1 MDPPTLDTEVSGMT
15 QKRLAALFGAVL
27 VTFSVVMG
35 RLYLLAQNQEYA
47 QTAQAQTVTTLTLEN
62 SRGNL
67 YDCNGTAITG
77 YGQQYYALSIPGESS
92 YAELFQYVPYS
103 EQAYLY
109 EKRNALSPFL
119 VQVDQDLTDQGIY
132 TYSVPNRYCPVPLAE
147 HLIGY
152 LNGDGSG
159 VAGLELA
166 FDELLS
172 SGQSTREIQC
182 VTTAQGS
189 LLAGSEPQLLESQA
203 EGQGVMLT
211 LDTATQ
217 RVCEAIAQ
225 QSMDTGCILVLDVK
239 TAKVRASVSVP
250 EFDPNNIQASLQD
263 ENSPFLNRVLCQ
275 YNVGSVFK
283 PVLAAE
289 ALERGIGWYS
299 MECEGV
305 ITIGD
310 HDYHCALDR
319 AHGLM
324 NIRGA
329 LEKSCNCFFIDLG
342 MQLGG
347 ARIAEL
353 ARQFGFGQ
361 TVYLAGG
368 LKSAEGVVPEADTLK
383 DLGQLA
389 NFSFGQGQLMA
400 APIQLA
406 AAYNTL
412 AAGGVYCS
420 PGFLEAVI
428 DESSGEVVRNLYQP
442 ETRKVVSES
451 TAEALCDML
460 AGVVNEGIGAQAA
473 PQNGTAAGKTGTA
486 QTAVFDEEGREEMNY
501 WFAGFYPAEDP
512 LYTIVVLQDGTPE
525 PGTSSATVFAQ
536 VCDGLFWLQNEET
549 RARILHQQEKLEEE
563 QAKSAADS

>member
-1 MDPPTLDTEVSGMT
+1 MT
-15 QKRLAALFGAVL
+15 QKRLAALFGTILLA
-27 VTFSVVMG
+27 FSIVMG
-35 RLYLLAQNQEYA
+35 RLYLLAQNQQYA

-67 YDCNGTAITG
+67 YDCNGQALTG
-77 YGQQYYALSIPGESS
+77 YGQEYYALSIPGESS

-109 EKRNALSPFL
+109 EKRNALAPFL
-119 VQVDQDLTDQGIY
+119 VKVDRDLTAQGIY
-132 TYSVPNRYCPVPLAE
+132 TYSVPNRYCPLPLAE

-152 LNGDGSG
+152 LSGDGSG

-172 SGQSTREIQC
+172 SGQPVREIQC

-189 LLAGSEPQLLESQA
+189 LLAGSEPELLQTPE

-211 LDTATQ
+211 LDTAAQ
-217 RVCEAIAQ
+217 RVCEAVAQ
-225 QSMDTGCILVLDVK
+225 QTMQTGCILVLDVA

-250 EFDPNNIQASLQD
+250 EFDPENVQASLQTD
-263 ENSPFLNRVLCQ
+263 GSPFLNRVLCQ

-283 PVLAAE
+283 PVLAAA

-347 ARIAEL
+347 SRVAEM

-368 LKSAEGVVPEADTLK
+368 LKSAQGVVPEDETLE

-389 NFSFGQGQLMA
+389 NLSFGQGQLMA
-400 APIQLA
+400 APVQLA

-412 AAGGVYCS
+412 AAGGVYRTPS
-420 PGFLEAVI
+420 FLEAVI
-428 DESSGEVVRNLYQP
+428 DESSGEVTRELYQP
-442 ETRKVVSES
+442 ETRQVVSQS
-451 TAEALCDML
+451 TAQTLCDML
-460 AGVVNEGIGAQAA
+460 AGVVNEGIGAEAA

-486 QTAVFDEEGREEMNY
+486 QTAVFDEDGKEEMNY

-512 LYTIVVLQDGTPE
+512 IYTIVVLQDGTPE
-525 PGTSSATVFAQ
+525 PQISSAAIFAK
-536 VCDGLFWLQNEET
+536 VCDGLFWLQSDET
-549 RARILHQQEKLEEE
+549 RSAILQQQEILEEE
-563 QAKSAADS
+563 MAKSAADS

>member
-1 MDPPTLDTEVSGMT
+1 MT

-27 VTFSVVMG
+27 LAFSVVMG

-67 YDCNGTAITG
+67 YDCNGTPMTG

-109 EKRNALSPFL
+109 EKRNALAPFL
-119 VQVDQDLTDQGIY
+119 IQVDRDLTDQGIY
-132 TYSVPNRYCPVPLAE
+132 TYSVPNRYCPLPLAE

-152 LNGDGSG
+152 LNGDGTG
-159 VAGLELA
+159 VAGLEQA
-166 FDELLS
+166 FDELLT
-172 SGQSTREIQC
+172 SGRSAREVQC

-189 LLAGSEPQLLESQA
+189 LLAGSEPQLLEEQA

-225 QSMDTGCILVLDVK
+225 ASMDTGCILVLDVA
-239 TAKVRASVSVP
+239 TAKVRASVSMP
-250 EFDPNNIQASLQD
+250 EFDPDNIQSSLQNED
-263 ENSPFLNRVLCQ
+263 SPFLNRVLCQ

-283 PVLAAE
+283 PVLAAA

-305 ITIGD
+305 ITIND

-347 ARIAEL
+347 DRVAEL

-368 LKSAEGVVPEADTLK
+368 LKSAEGVVPEEETLE

-400 APIQLA
+400 APVQLA

-412 AAGGVYCS
+412 AAGGVYRS
-420 PGFLEAVI
+420 PSFLEAVI
-428 DESSGEVVRNLYQP
+428 DETTGEAVRQLYQP
-442 ETRKVVSES
+442 DTRQVVSTS
-451 TAEALCDML
+451 TAETLCDML
-460 AGVVNEGIGAQAA
+460 AGVVNEGIGSQAA

-486 QTAVFDEEGREEMNY
+486 QTAVFDQEGREEMNY

-512 LYTIVVLQDGTPE
+512 IYTIVVLQDGTPE
-525 PGTSSATVFAQ
+525 PETSSAAIFAQ
-536 VCDGLFWLQNEET
+536 VCDGLFWLQSEET
-549 RARILHQQEKLEEE
+549 RAQILEQQEKLEEE
-563 QAKSAADS
+563 QAKSAASS

>member
-1 MDPPTLDTEVSGMT
+1 MT

-27 VTFSVVMG
+27 LAFSVVMG

-67 YDCNGTAITG
+67 YDCNGTPLTG
-77 YGQQYYALSIPGESS
+77 YGQEYYALSIPGESS

-109 EKRNALSPFL
+109 EKRNALAPFL
-119 VQVDQDLTDQGIY
+119 VKVDRDLTDQGIY
-132 TYSVPNRYCPVPLAE
+132 TYSVPNRYCPLPLAE

-152 LNGDGSG
+152 LSGDGSG
-159 VAGLELA
+159 VAGLEQA

-172 SGQSTREIQC
+172 NGQSTKEIQC

-189 LLAGSEPQLLESQA
+189 LLAGTEPELLQTQE

-217 RVCEAIAQ
+217 RVCEAVAQ
-225 QSMDTGCILVLDVK
+225 QTMQTGCILVLDVA

-250 EFDPNNIQASLQD
+250 EFDPDNVQESLQND
-263 ENSPFLNRVLCQ
+263 GSPFLNRVLCQ

-283 PVLAAE
+283 PVLAAA

-347 ARIAEL
+347 SRVAEM

-368 LKSAEGVVPEADTLK
+368 LKSAQGVVPEEETLE

-400 APIQLA
+400 APVQLA

-412 AAGGVYCS
+412 AANGVYRS
-420 PGFLEAVI
+420 PSFLEAVI
-428 DESSGEVVRNLYQP
+428 DENSGEVSRELYQP
-442 ETRKVVSES
+442 ETRQVVSKS
-451 TAEALCDML
+451 TAETLCDML
-460 AGVVNEGIGAQAA
+460 AGVVNEGIGAEAA

-501 WFAGFYPAEDP
+501 WFAGFYPAQDP
-512 LYTIVVLQDGTPE
+512 IYTIVVLQDGTPE
-525 PGTSSATVFAQ
+525 PQTSSAAIFAK

-549 RARILHQQEKLEEE
+549 RDGILLQQQILEEE
-563 QAKSAADS
+563 TLKSAAQ

>member
-1 MDPPTLDTEVSGMT
+1 MT

-27 VTFSVVMG
+27 LAFSVVMG

-67 YDCNGTAITG
+67 YDCNGTPMTG

-109 EKRNALSPFL
+109 EKRNALAPFL
-119 VQVDQDLTDQGIY
+119 IQVDRDLTDQGIY
-132 TYSVPNRYCPVPLAE
+132 TYSVPNRYCPLPLAE

-159 VAGLELA
+159 VAGLEQA
-166 FDELLS
+166 FDELLT
-172 SGQSTREIQC
+172 SGRSAREVQC

-189 LLAGSEPQLLESQA
+189 LLAGSEPQLLEEQA

-225 QSMDTGCILVLDVK
+225 ASMDTGCILVLDVA
-239 TAKVRASVSVP
+239 TAKVRASVSMP
-250 EFDPNNIQASLQD
+250 EFDPDNIQCSLQNED
-263 ENSPFLNRVLCQ
+263 SPFLNRALCQ

-283 PVLAAE
+283 PVLAAA

-305 ITIGD
+305 ITIND

-347 ARIAEL
+347 DRVAEL

-368 LKSAEGVVPEADTLK
+368 LKSAEGVVPDGETLE

-400 APIQLA
+400 APVQLA

-412 AAGGVYCS
+412 AAGGVYRS
-420 PGFLEAVI
+420 PSFLEAVI
-428 DESSGEVVRNLYQP
+428 DETTGEAVRQLYQP
-442 ETRKVVSES
+442 DTRQVVSTS
-451 TAEALCDML
+451 TAETLCDML
-460 AGVVNEGIGAQAA
+460 AGVVNEGIGSQAA

-486 QTAVFDEEGREEMNY
+486 QTAVFNQEGREEMNY

-512 LYTIVVLQDGTPE
+512 IYTIVVLQDGTPE
-525 PGTSSATVFAQ
+525 PETSSAAIFAQ
-536 VCDGLFWLQNEET
+536 VCDGLFWLQSEET
-549 RARILHQQEKLEEE
+549 RAQILEQQEKLEEE
-563 QAKSAADS
+563 QAKSAASS